1 MSPTLKKI
9 LPALLVVIG
18 IAAVTL
24 FVGNDE
30 PAATDGDGSEL
41 TAVRYNM
48 SWLPQ
53 GSQAGVFVAIEKGY
67 YADAGLKVDPMRGF
81 GGIRTVNEL
90 DQGMFEFAYAD
101 PLSVILSRVNGGS
114 ATMIGGINMEYP
126 AGACFI
132 AERHSVEKPADMSGL
147 TFGAGQSSSIQAL
160 LPVLLE
166 QNGVPASSV
175 EMIQLDP
182 SVVVSSL
189 IEGRVDVAECWLGNS
204 MALFQKKAI
213 EAGLTIGRIAYA
225 DFGYDV
231 YGSGI
236 VARADYA
243 ADNPEIARKFLAATY
258 KGYRDAAENPE
269 EAAAILRAEHPLL
282 DKDVTLQQIR
292 ETAALMQAEGG
303 SIRLNGEKVARTAA
317 FLEQAGQIEDADAVG
332 AVHTNAYLDNPAS

>member
-1 MSPTLKKI
+1 MSPTLKKV
-9 LPALLVVIG
+9 LPALAVIAG

-24 FVGNDE
+24 SVGGDDA
-30 PAATDGDGSEL
+30 PAVNADGSETQL
-41 TAVRYNM
+41 VRYNM
-48 SWLPQ
+48 AWLPQ
-53 GSQAGVFVAIEKGY
+53 GSQAGVFVAIDKGY
-67 YADAGLKVDPMRGF
+67 YADAGLTVVPMRGF

-114 ATMIGGINMEYP
+114 ATMIGGINMDYP
-126 AGACFI
+126 AGACFVK
-132 AERHSVEKPADMSGL
+132 ERHTVSKPADMSGL

-166 QNGVPASSV
+166 QNGVDPKTV

-204 MALFQKKAI
+204 MALFQQKAAQ
-213 EAGLTIGRIAYA
+213 AGLTIGRIAYA

-236 VARADYA
+236 AARADYA
-243 ADNPEIARKFLAATY
+243 AQNPEIVRKFLAATY
-258 KGYRDAAENPE
+258 RGYRDAAKDPQ
-269 EAAAILRAEHPLL
+269 AAAKILTKEHPLL
-282 DKDVTLQQIR
+282 DEGVTIQQIR
-292 ETAALMQAEGG
+292 ETAELMEAGQG
-303 SIRLNGEKVARTAA
+303 SMRLRDDKVARTAE
-317 FLEQAGQIEDADAVG
+317 FLKRAGQIEDASAAG
-332 AVHTNAYLDNPAS
+332 AIHSNAYLDEAAK